1 MKARFH
7 SDVLKQLQNLPREV
21 FESALHAIVDDEQL
35 ATIMTVAK
43 RSDAYR

>member
-1 MKARFH
+1 
-7 SDVLKQLQNLPREV
+7 V

-35 ATIMTVAK
+35 ATIMTVAE